1 MSIQSTINQQLIYYN
16 GYHVLFKLF
25 WLQNSLENNPL
36 LFKWSNV
43 QNSLN
48 NFSQDYWLGK
58 LGGLISSAIGFY
70 TKIIL
75 SIWRDFQW
83 CCLSW
88 RNWLEYMWLG
98 FKINLGSWSICIM
111 EFSVTVIFLGVLKFC
126 EFSSLVMSL
135 STLFVV
141 PLWLLLFF
149 VLPNQIQ
156 PPQIRLILTLP
167 MMKTHKISKLP
178 EKSQWHWIPWYKYSN
193 YPG

>member
-48 NFSQDYWLGK
+48 KFSQDYWLGK

-88 RNWLEYMWLG
+88 RNWLEYVWLG

-141 PLWLLLFF
+141 VVFDSGERKIIAIIEAPRLLVISFCCEDTKHGGTTN
-149 VLPNQIQ
+149 VL
-156 PPQIRLILTLP
+156 LI
-167 MMKTHKISKLP
+167 
-178 EKSQWHWIPWYKYSN
+178 Y
-193 YPG
+193 G